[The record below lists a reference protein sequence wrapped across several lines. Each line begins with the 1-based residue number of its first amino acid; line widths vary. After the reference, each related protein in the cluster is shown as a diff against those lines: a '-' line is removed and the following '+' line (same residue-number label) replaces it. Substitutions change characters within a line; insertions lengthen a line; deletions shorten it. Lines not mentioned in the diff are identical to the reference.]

1 MSPQG
6 RPKGEYRSAQR
17 EGNPMSP
24 QGRPKGEYRSAQREA
39 NPSNESVLPPSRLW
53 WLAAGFGVWCSALV
67 VLYALHAIGCAF
79 AWPAGTLR
87 LSLVVVFVA
96 HLVVIGWMWRNAA
109 RAAPAL
115 GATGSFLHVAI
126 VWTVIAAFVAAVLTF
141 GPPLLLATCI

>member
-17 EGNPMSP
+17 EGNPISRERP
-24 QGRPKGEYRSAQREA
+24 QRVIQARVPFRPAASGGSQPVSA
-39 NPSNESVLPPSRLW
+39 SG
-53 WLAAGFGVWCSALV
+53 AARWSF
-67 VLYALHAIGCAF
+67 LYALHAIGCVF

-96 HLVVIGWMWRNAA
+96 HLVVIGWMWRNVAKSVPD
-109 RAAPAL
+109 PAF
-115 GATGSFLHVAI
+115 GQTGSFLHAAI
-126 VWTVIAAFVAAVLTF
+126 VWTAIAAFVATVLTF